1 MKAERLAKRRVLL
14 VTEDAAARQMFSA
27 MLVAEGLDVGT
38 HSALDDGL
46 EGALAFAPDVL
57 LVALDASRA
66 ATLTAIRRPLSLQV
80 PMLIVAPLPA
90 GPHVAIRL
98 DADAFVPF
106 PVSQPT
112 LAQAV
117 HRLCDDP
124 PRTPRLLVIH
134 GEERRRPSRPVAGAI
149 KPCPR
154 CGAAMRFYERQ
165 AAPVWLCV
173 NASCRNQEF
182 VRVADDGV
190 ARGSS

>member
-1 MKAERLAKRRVLL
+1 MKAERLARRRVLL
-14 VTEDAAARQMFSA
+14 VTEDAAARQIFSA

-46 EGALAFAPDVL
+46 EGAMAFAPDVL

-66 ATLTAIRRPLSLQV
+66 ATLTSIRRPASLQV

-112 LAQAV
+112 LAHAV
-117 HRLCDDP
+117 QRLCDDP

-165 AAPVWLCV
+165 AAPAWLCV
-173 NASCRNQEF
+173 NPSCRNQEF
-182 VRVADDGV
+182 VRAADDGV